1 MSCFD
6 PARFRIL
13 CVEDEPAILSDMVE
27 ELRDYGFSVEPA
39 ANAEAALPI
48 VEQQAPD
55 LIVCDMQ
62 MPGMNGRE
70 FLELLR
76 GRDDALGDTPF
87 IFLTAFGDR
96 STMLDGRRAGADDYL
111 VKPVDYDLLIAA
123 IESHLRNVDRRRQ
136 RADVVPAIKADP
148 EQLPDRDAFEAALE
162 EVGDGQMVAVVAAD
176 NHPELER
183 RFGSG
188 LPRLVPL
195 ARRLE
200 RRLGIQV
207 FRINAFKFGL
217 VGPERTLRPLLDRL
231 LGFRVRDHSD
241 INRPEVRITTSIVM
255 ACPPFGESGSETVQR
270 LTDGVRIIQ
279 REGGA
284 RILDVEDDALSELQL
299 ASAIRAELVN
309 AIRQGQLHV
318 CLQPKVRSDD
328 MRPVAAEVLVRWVSP
343 LLGRLSPSTFIPIV
357 ERAGMLSHVTDWVLR
372 QAALCQ
378 VRLRALGLPAQ
389 LAVNIGASEF
399 NADLPQ
405 RIQAICADVG
415 ADPEMIEV
423 EITETTLM
431 TDLSGAN
438 GVALALHDAG
448 MALALDDFGTGF
460 SSLSYLRECDVDTI
474 KIDRSF
480 VERVADRES
489 EQKIIGGI
497 IKLAQDLGI
506 ATVAEGVETEAQRR
520 WLVANGCELIQ
531 GYLVSQPLM
540 FEDYC
545 ELLRSA

>member
-1 MSCFD
+1 MSHFD
-6 PARFRIL
+6 PGKFHIL
-13 CVEDEPAILSDMVE
+13 CVEDEPAILSDIVE
-27 ELRDYGFSVEPA
+27 ELRDHGFSVEAA

-48 VEQQAPD
+48 IEQQAPD

-70 FLELLR
+70 LLELLR

-96 STMLDGRRAGADDYL
+96 STMLEGRRAGADDYL

-123 IESHLRNVDRRRQ
+123 VESHLCNVDRRRQ
-136 RADVVPAIKADP
+136 RTDVAPAAKSDFA
-148 EQLPDRDAFEAALE
+148 QLPDCAALE
-162 EVGDGQMVAVVAAD
+162 AAVEQVGDGQMVAVVAAD

-188 LPRLVPL
+188 LSRLIPL

-200 RRLGIQV
+200 QRLGIHV
-207 FRINAFKFGL
+207 FRINPFKFGL
-217 VGPERTLRPLLDRL
+217 VGPEQRLRPFLERL
-231 LGFRVRDHSD
+231 LSFVIRDHAD
-241 INRPEVRITTSIVM
+241 INRPEVRITTSIVT
-255 ACPPFGESGSETVQR
+255 AIPPFEESGSETRQR
-270 LTDGVRIIQ
+270 LAEGVRIIQ

-284 RILDVEDDALSELQL
+284 RILDIEDDALSELQL

-318 CLQPKVRSDD
+318 CLQPKVRSED

-372 QAALCQ
+372 QAAICQ
-378 VRLRALGLPAQ
+378 VKLRALGLPAQ

-399 NADLPQ
+399 NADLPR
-405 RIQAICADVG
+405 RIEAICAEVG

-438 GVALALHDAG
+438 GVAHALHDAG

-460 SSLSYLRECDVDTI
+460 SSLSYLRECEVDTI

-506 ATVAEGVETEAQRR
+506 GTVAEGVETEAQRR
-520 WLVANGCELIQ
+520 WLADNGCELIQ
-531 GYLVSQPLM
+531 GYLISRPLM